1 MDKKEKKEENKIG
14 INKYKSNNNNN
25 IKDEKK
31 LKMPTDTNIQLIS
44 INNKNIIINNINHN
58 NYIQGQKNVKKY
70 NRQNSESKNKTEKKN
85 NILFP
90 DLKLKKSS
98 SIKDTSNIN
107 KNNDEVV
114 QNKLMN
120 HPKRQRPFS
129 SGGVFKQNM
138 NKKISNGR
146 PLTSIKSRSGNNNVM
161 NININFFNIDMNRR
175 FLAPEINPLHSN
187 EIENIE
193 KNEILKKNESKSNIN
208 LNDYKNDN
216 EFIFQKLIKALQDIN
231 NDKKLTINDLH

>member
-1 MDKKEKKEENKIG
+1 
-14 INKYKSNNNNN
+14 
-25 IKDEKK
+25 
-31 LKMPTDTNIQLIS
+31 
-44 INNKNIIINNINHN
+44 
-58 NYIQGQKNVKKY
+58 
-70 NRQNSESKNKTEKKN
+70 
-85 NILFP
+85 
-90 DLKLKKSS
+90 
-98 SIKDTSNIN
+98 
-107 KNNDEVV
+107 
-114 QNKLMN
+114 MN

-193 KNEILKKNESKSNIN
+193 KNEILKKNESKCNIN